1 MSSQIQPVLVVDDA
15 LLISDSIGYA
25 VAKSGK
31 NISTQK
37 YIATS
42 ASANSHVYSVV
53 VPSTSVVVDRSILW
67 HCKTTLTVTGTPKNG
82 EQLIN
87 YGVLDALAPMPSHQA
102 VNNMQCQINNAS
114 VAVTTNQILDPLLRA
129 MGRNDLSAINNTAP
143 CYLDNV
149 GSYQQL
155 DLTNADNQKYAPN
168 NNNPLGGYNNAVDP
182 DYQPRGS
189 YVVGITGNA
198 VGDGIT
204 SQTVKITFETTE
216 NIMLSP
222 FLYGDVEP
230 FSQPGLHGIT
240 NMNFT
245 MSMDATASRVF
256 RWYDKTTT
264 GNKIITNVAYDQN
277 ECYLECRFYT
287 PPASVMLPAIG
298 VTPYQQFVNYTTQ
311 SGSGVA
317 TKGVGQIVT
326 SNIQL
331 SSIPDKMFLFVRDAF
346 GNLKNNRADSYA
358 TITSVSVNFSN
369 QTGLLSGTSAQDLW
383 KFSKQSG
390 SNQSWL
396 EFSGRANVASCP
408 TYNVVVNPVDGLGAT
423 TTLLGYADLP
433 VQADRGAGGPLYG
446 DGINYIGTTGSVLML
461 DFSSVIA
468 LEEEY
473 YSCGSQGQFNLN
485 VTINYVNNTLDT
497 IALPTANLLVMNSGI
512 FVNSM
517 TGQASLYTG
526 ILDKARVL
534 DVSTSVPVSKQ
545 HLARIVGSGF
555 FSKVKSFGKAA
566 LKHAAPHLAN
576 AARSLVNEH
585 LGAEH
590 PLGQLAHMAIGA
602 TGYGMSAG
610 GQSGGRLRK
619 YLK

>member
-67 HCKTTLTVTGTPKNG
+67 HCKTTLTITGTPAAG
-82 EQLIN
+82 EQLVT
-87 YGVLDALAPMPSHQA
+87 YGVLDALAPMPLHQA

-114 VAVTTNQILDPLLRA
+114 VSVTTNQILDPLLRA

-149 GSYQQL
+149 GSYSQL
-155 DLTNADNQKYAPN
+155 NLAGKALGPN
-168 NNNPLGGYNNAVDP
+168 NNNPLGGYNNAIDP

-189 YVVGITGNA
+189 YVVGIAGNA
-198 VGDGIT
+198 VGDGAT
-204 SQTVKITFETTE
+204 SQIVTIVFESTE
-216 NIMLSP
+216 NIVLSP

-245 MSMDATASRVF
+245 MSMDATAARMF
-256 RWYDKTTT
+256 RWYDKTVG
-264 GNKIITNVAYDQN
+264 GNKKITNVSYDQN

-298 VTPYQQFVNYTTQ
+298 VTPYQQFINYTTQ
-311 SGSGVA
+311 STTAVPTA
-317 TKGVGQIVT
+317 TKGDIVT

-346 GNLKNNRADSYA
+346 GNLKNNRADSYG
-358 TITSVSVNFSN
+358 TITNVSVNFSN
-369 QTGLLSGTSAQDLW
+369 QTGLLSGTTAQDLW

-396 EFSGRANVASCP
+396 EFSGVANVAP
-408 TYNVVVNPVDGLGAT
+408 IPIYNVVATVTENLVQYGL
-423 TTLLGYADLP
+423 LP
-433 VQADRGAGGPLYG
+433 VVTGTAPKYG
-446 DGINYIGTTGSVLML
+446 QGINQFATTGSVLML

-485 VTINYVNNTLDT
+485 VTINYTNNTGDEF
-497 IALPTANLLVMNSGI
+497 INPTANLLVMNSGI

-534 DVSTSVPVSKQ
+534 DVSTSEPVSKQ

-555 FSKVKSFGKAA
+555 FSKLKAVGKTA

-576 AARSLVNEH
+576 AARSLVKEH
-585 LGAEH
+585 LGEDH
-590 PLGQLAHMAIGA
+590 PLGHLANMAIGA